1 MEFFMNDA
9 NPDTYLSELIL
20 TRPEQVFKASGCFCF
35 YPLWEHYQ
43 GIIDHLHPEERK
55 YYDSLRFEKRM
66 RSYLIGRYAAK
77 RAVAALTGETDLAKI
92 LVQAGVF
99 TQPIVTLPDHQ
110 NIQVSISH
118 CDHLGTALAFPEA
131 HPLGIDLEKIHLDK
145 NDVLERQMTPGEIE
159 LIKAQ
164 PDFYEAML
172 TLLWT
177 AKEALSKVIKT
188 GLMTPMK
195 IYEINRMEYHD
206 PYFLSY
212 YKNFGQYKAI
222 SFKIGNYICAIT
234 HPMKTKLDINITALQ
249 SDFKVVDLAE

>member
-1 MEFFMNDA
+1 ML
-9 NPDTYLSELIL
+9 NPNIYLNELTL
-20 TRPEQVFKASGCFCF
+20 TRPEQVFKANGCFCF

-43 GIIDHLHPEERK
+43 EIIKYLHPEERQ
-55 YYDSLRFEKRM
+55 YYDSLKFEKRM
-66 RSYLIGRYAAK
+66 RSFLIGRYAAK

-99 TQPIVTLPDHQ
+99 TQPIVTLADHQ

-131 HPLGIDLEKIHLDK
+131 HPLGIDLERIHLDK
-145 NDVLERQMTPGEIE
+145 NDVLEKQMTAGEIE
-159 LIKAQ
+159 LIKTQ

-195 IYEINRMEYHD
+195 IYEINKMEHYGS
-206 PYFLSY
+206 YFLSY
-212 YKNFGQYKAI
+212 YKNFGQYKTI

-234 HPMKTKLDINITALQ
+234 HPMKTKLDMDIAAFQ
-249 SDFKVVDLAE
+249 SNFKVVDLPE

>member
-1 MEFFMNDA
+1 MLHSSIYID
-9 NPDTYLSELIL
+9 ELIL
-20 TRPEQVFKASGCFCF
+20 TRPEQVFKADGCFCF

-43 GIIDHLHPEERK
+43 GIIGDLHPSERE
-55 YYDSLRFEKRM
+55 YYDTLKFEKRM
-66 RSYLIGRYAAK
+66 RSFLIGRYAAK

-92 LVQAGVF
+92 LVRAGVF
-99 TQPIVTLPDHQ
+99 TQPIVSLPGHL

-118 CDHLGTALAFPEA
+118 CDHLGAALAFPED

-145 NDVLERQMTPGEIE
+145 NNVLEKQMTPAEIE
-159 LIKAQ
+159 LIKTQ

-195 IYEINRMEYHD
+195 IYEINKIEHHGS
-206 PYFLSY
+206 YFLSY
-212 YKNFGQYKAI
+212 YKNFGQYKTI
-222 SFKIGNYICAIT
+222 SFKIENYICAIT

-249 SDFKVVDLAE
+249 SDFKVVDLEE